1 MDRHADGAA
10 AIRTRVC
17 TIAATNYL
25 PQVRVLAAS
34 LAASGHGEPLHVFLV
49 DDPYGQTVVSDAE
62 LEVMTLDRVD
72 LEAGWFARMSVYYD
86 VTELATSV
94 KPSVLAGLADAD
106 VAVVVY
112 LDPDTEL
119 FDNLDDLWTTCAAE
133 DALMLTPHALGPFPR
148 DAKGIEERVLRLSGS
163 FNLGFIAVPNSDE
176 GSRFLRWW
184 AERLRFDAVID
195 HAEGLFT
202 DQRPVD
208 WAPSLFRTRVV
219 RDPGVNVAYW
229 NLHERPIS
237 RRGEV
242 WMAGEAPLRLFHYSS
257 FNPTTPHLV
266 SRHQGSRPRILRS
279 EHPDLGVLLD
289 RYATL
294 LANRGWGDR
303 SGYRWDHLPNGVRLT
318 PWLRR
323 RYRTET
329 MAVTLG
335 HPTHF
340 TMPPEPRGPDW
351 VATFTDWLCE
361 PVHPTVLP
369 RYVDALLDHRGDLR
383 ASLDGLDARTF
394 SRKLGDWLATSGI
407 EQEGLTPS
415 LALRLGGLVERWAHD
430 MVAAAARGSGSA
442 PPPPDVEMVNVVGFS
457 GSANGLASGARL
469 VTSLLSHAGIPHRS
483 VPVDHPNHLTHVD
496 DPSHIDLV
504 TPGPALEPADITV
517 ACINAETLAWASPPV
532 RHRLLGDGYRV
543 GYWWWEVDVLP
554 PHETHHLHEVDEIW
568 VGSSFVAHLFRT
580 LTDLPVHQ
588 VPLPARTPKPTSID
602 LEGVGVAA
610 DATVFSFVF
619 DYSSVIGRKNPLGLI
634 NAWRAAFTPDDGC
647 VLVLKSMNA
656 VSHPVEAEA
665 VRHAVADRHDI
676 VMIEHRLTEGELD
689 ALVAQSDAYV
699 SLHRAEGLGLTMLDA
714 CLLGVP
720 VVASDVGGCMDFLA
734 ADSSWLVPT
743 SAVPVGLGN
752 DPYPAVAT
760 WAEPDLD
767 VAVSHLREIAA
778 DPTAARARAGT
789 ARQRALDTY
798 DADMCSAI
806 VAQRVA
812 AIRAG
817 IASHR
822 AVPND
827 VIR

>member
-1 MDRHADGAA
+1 
-10 AIRTRVC
+10 VC
-17 TIAATNYL
+17 SIAATNYL

-34 LAASGHGEPLHVFLV
+34 LAASGHDEALHVFLI
-49 DDPYGQTVVSDAE
+49 DDPFGQAVVSDAE
-62 LEVMTLDRVD
+62 LEVIPLGRVD
-72 LEAGWFARMSVYYD
+72 IDPGWFARMSVYYD
-86 VTELATSV
+86 VTELATAV

-106 VAVVVY
+106 IEVVVY

-119 FDNLDDLWTTCAAE
+119 FGDLDDLWTECATE
-133 DALMLTPHALGPFPR
+133 DAIMLTPHALAPFPR
-148 DAKGIEERVLRLSGS
+148 DAKGIDERMLRLSGS

-176 GSRFLRWW
+176 GKQFLHWW
-184 AERLRFDAVID
+184 AARLRFDAIID

-202 DQRPVD
+202 DQRPID
-208 WAPSLFRTRVV
+208 WAPSLFRTQVV
-219 RDPGVNVAYW
+219 SDPGVNVAYW

-237 RRGEV
+237 RLDEV
-242 WMAGEAPLRLFHYSS
+242 WMAGAVPLRLFHYSA
-257 FNPTTPHLV
+257 FDPATPHLV
-266 SRHQGSRPRILRS
+266 SRHQGSQPRILRS
-279 EHPDLGVLLD
+279 EHPDLGALLD
-289 RYATL
+289 RYADL
-294 LANRGWGDR
+294 LAEHGGGERCE
-303 SGYRWDHLPNGVRLT
+303 YRWDHLPNGLRLT

-340 TMPPEPRGPDW
+340 AMPPEPRGPDW
-351 VATFTDWLCE
+351 VAAFTDWLCE

-369 RYVDALLDHRGDLR
+369 RYVDALLEHRGDLR
-383 ASLDGLDARTF
+383 TSVDGLDPSTT
-394 SRKLGDWLATSGI
+394 STKLRDWLATSGI
-407 EQEGLTPS
+407 DQEGLTPS
-415 LALRLGGLVERWAHD
+415 LALRLGVLVERWAD
-430 MVAAAARGSGSA
+430 AMVAAATRGTASA
-442 PPPPDVEMVNVVGFS
+442 PPPPDVEVVNVVGFS
-457 GSANGLASGARL
+457 GSASGLASGARL
-469 VTSLLSHAGIPHRS
+469 LTSLLGHAGVHHRS
-483 VPVDHPNHLTHVD
+483 VPVDHPNQLTHVD
-496 DPSHIDLV
+496 APSHIDLV
-504 TPGPALEPADITV
+504 TPGPPLEPADITV
-517 ACINAETLAWASPPV
+517 ACINAGTLAWVSPPV

-554 PHETHHLHEVDEIW
+554 PLEPHHLHEVDEIW

-588 VPLPARTPKPTSID
+588 VPLPARTPKPTSLD
-602 LEGVGVAA
+602 LQRMGVAP

-634 NAWRAAFTPDDGC
+634 AAWRAAFTPEDGC

-656 VSHPVEAEA
+656 ASHPVEAEA
-665 VRHAVADRHDI
+665 VRYAVAGRRDI
-676 VMIEHRLTEGELD
+676 VMIEHRLDEGELD
-689 ALVAQSDAYV
+689 ALVDRSDAYV

-743 SAVPVGLGN
+743 SAVPVGPGN
-752 DPYPAVAT
+752 DPYPALAT

-767 VAVSHLREIAA
+767 VAVAHLREIAA
-778 DPTAARARAGT
+778 DPAAARVRART

-806 VAQRVA
+806 VTHRLA

-817 IASHR
+817 IASR
-822 AVPND
+822 RPVLNGA
-827 VIR
+827 IQ